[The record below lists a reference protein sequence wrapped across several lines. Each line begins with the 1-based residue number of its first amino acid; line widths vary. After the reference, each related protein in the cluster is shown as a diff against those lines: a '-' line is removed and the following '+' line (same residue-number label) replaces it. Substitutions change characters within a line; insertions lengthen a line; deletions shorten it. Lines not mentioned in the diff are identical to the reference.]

1 MAKLFWAGSQ
11 ATFTVSN
18 KQTDNSGIQSITI
31 DDGASYYYTS
41 STLSSL
47 TNTTPG
53 STEDTKG
60 NATFIAYTTTEYVT
74 INPSIYVT
82 WNSGG
87 KTDSHSVGEV
97 TLYNPVD
104 RLDISQT
111 RSIIYT
117 DADRYPITV
126 FGRGQNESP
135 IANSNTGLVNIS
147 SNILGSTVSSH
158 LGTTNLK
165 SEIQKTI
172 SSRFGTSGVFKPTFT
187 VNTTYSDKPTPTT
200 LSENE
205 VTSSVA
211 AGDVFTL
218 RNATKSISVNSSTA
232 DTSIYIAAGQT
243 REISYTVNPDI
254 AGVAYSYELSF
265 VESPD
270 SNYVTVESVAPTSS
284 AAGKFT
290 INTDLNAAGNSTTI
304 KLKSTASAT
313 GEVLSPT
320 VTIYITAANT
330 EIFINVGDVYY
341 MAVMDAETIATASD
355 SSVATAEI
363 VGNSGAKQLKITGKN
378 IKDNTAKT
386 SVTLSS
392 GTVITINVAHIA
404 VSID

>member
-11 ATFTVSN
+11 ATFKVSN

-31 DDGASYYYTS
+31 DDGASYYIS
-41 STLSSL
+41 STLSLL
-47 TNTTPG
+47 TNTTAG

-60 NATFIAYTTTEYVT
+60 NATFIAYTTSDYVT

-82 WNSGG
+82 WKSGG

-104 RLDISQT
+104 RLDISET

-117 DADRYPITV
+117 DADKYPITV
-126 FGRGQNESP
+126 LGKGQNESP
-135 IANSNTGLVNIS
+135 IANSKTGLVNIS

-158 LGTTNLK
+158 LGTTDLK

-172 SSRFGTSGVFKPTFT
+172 SSRFGTSGVFEPTFT
-187 VNTTYSDKPTPTT
+187 VKTTYSDKPTTTT

-205 VTSSVA
+205 VTSSVT
-211 AGDVFTL
+211 AGAVFTL

-243 REISYTVNPDI
+243 REISYTVNPDV

-265 VESPD
+265 VESPN

-320 VTIYITAANT
+320 VTIYITTANT

-341 MAVMDAETIATASD
+341 MAVMDAETIAAASD
-355 SSVATAEI
+355 SSVAAAEI

-378 IKDNTAKT
+378 ISDYTAKT